1 MNKILKLTSNH
12 QPLLVIT
19 CCNISPGPQAA
30 AKEVTGENWY
40 LLYIF
45 LRGGC

>member
-19 CCNISPGPQAA
+19 PGPQAA